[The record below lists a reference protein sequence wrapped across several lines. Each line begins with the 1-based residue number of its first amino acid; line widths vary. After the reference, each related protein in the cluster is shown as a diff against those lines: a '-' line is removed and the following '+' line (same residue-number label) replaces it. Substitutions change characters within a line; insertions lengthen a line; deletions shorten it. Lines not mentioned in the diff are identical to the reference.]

1 MFKKVLIANRGA
13 IASRIVRALHNMN
26 VEAVVVYSEADASS
40 PYVAA
45 ADQAIAIGPAAP
57 KESYLN
63 MDALIAAIKESGAD
77 GVHPGYGFFAENPD
91 FADAVE
97 AAGAKFI
104 GPSTTWLK
112 AMGHKTE
119 ARELMAKHGMTVGA
133 GSELLTNEAE
143 MIAAANEIGYPVLI
157 KPAAGGG
164 GIGMLPA
171 QDEAQLLKAAGRARS
186 MAERGFGNG
195 DIYIERLVEKPR
207 HVEFQVLGDVH
218 GDVCHVFERDC
229 SIQRRHQKIIEE
241 APAPNVARE
250 VILEKADEITATL
263 KSLPYDNIG
272 TVEMLMGQ
280 DGSFSFLEMN
290 TRLQVEHGVSE
301 EISGVDLVAAQV
313 RSAAGEAVGDII
325 PADVAVEGHAI
336 QARVYAEDP
345 VKFFPSPGP
354 LDKFLPPE
362 GDGIRVET
370 GFAEGM
376 AVTPFYDP
384 MVAKVLSKGKDRDD
398 AREKLISALEK
409 FEIEG
414 IKSNIPALVQ
424 ILRSDGFCSGD
435 VHTGLTAEI
444 IHK

>member
-1 MFKKVLIANRGA
+1 MFKKILIANRGA

-26 VEAVVVYSEADASS
+26 VEAVVVYSEADKLS
-40 PYVAA
+40 PYVKE

-97 AAGAKFI
+97 AASAKFI

-370 GFAEGM
+370 GFTEGM

-398 AREKLISALEK
+398 AIEKLIGALEK

-424 ILRSDGFCSGD
+424 ILRSDDFCSGD

-444 IHK
+444 IQK

>member
-13 IASRIVRALHNMN
+13 VASRILRALHNMN
-26 VEAVVVYSEADASS
+26 VEAVAVYSEADAAS

-45 ADQAIAIGPAAP
+45 ADQAIDIGLAHP

-63 MDALIAAIKESGAD
+63 MDALIAAVKESGAD
-77 GVHPGYGFFAENPD
+77 GVHPGYGFFAENPE

-104 GPSTTWLK
+104 GPSPQWLK

-119 ARELMAKHGMTVGA
+119 ARDLMAEHGMNVGS
-133 GSELLTNEAE
+133 GSDLLTDESD

-171 QDEAQLLKAAGRARS
+171 QDEEQLLKAAGRARS

-207 HVEFQVLGDVH
+207 HVEFQVLGDAT

-229 SIQRRHQKIIEE
+229 SVQRRHQKIIEE

-250 VILEKADEITATL
+250 VILERANEITATL

-280 DGSFSFLEMN
+280 DGGFSFLEMN
-290 TRLQVEHGVSE
+290 TRLQVEHGVTE
-301 EISGVDLVAAQV
+301 EVTGVDLVAAQV
-313 RSAAGEAVGDII
+313 RSAAGEAVADII
-325 PADVAVEGHAI
+325 PADVAVTGHAI

-354 LDKFLPPE
+354 LETYRLPE

-376 AVTPFYDP
+376 EVTPFYDP
-384 MVAKVLSKGKDRDD
+384 LVAKVLSRGKDRDQ
-398 AREKLISALEK
+398 ATEILIGALEN
-409 FEIEG
+409 FAIEG
-414 IKSNIPALVQ
+414 IKSNIPALLQ
-424 ILRSDGFCSGD
+424 ILRSDGFRSGD
-435 VHTGLTAEI
+435 VHTGLTAEVI
-444 IHK
+444 QN

>member
-13 IASRIVRALHNMN
+13 IASRIVRALHNIN
-26 VEAVVVYSEADASS
+26 VEAVVVYSEADVSS

-77 GVHPGYGFFAENPD
+77 GVHPGYGFFSENPD

-104 GPSTTWLK
+104 GPSTRWLK

-133 GSELLTNEAE
+133 GSDLLTEEAA

-171 QDEAQLLKAAGRARS
+171 HDQEQLIKAAGRARS
-186 MAERGFGNG
+186 MAERGFGNS

-241 APAPNVARE
+241 APAPNVARQ
-250 VILEKADEITATL
+250 VILEKADEITSTL

-313 RSAAGEAVGDII
+313 RSAAGESVGDII
-325 PADVAVEGHAI
+325 PADVAVSGHAI

-345 VKFFPSPGP
+345 IKFFPSPGP
-354 LDKFLPPE
+354 LNKFCLPE
-362 GDGIRVET
+362 CEGIRVET

-376 AVTPFYDP
+376 AVTPYYDP
-384 MVAKVLSKGKDRDD
+384 MVAKVLSKGKNRDD
-398 AREKLISALEK
+398 AIEKLIGALEK

-424 ILRSDGFCSGD
+424 ILRSDGFRSGD

-444 IHK
+444 IQK

>member
-13 IASRIVRALHNMN
+13 IASRIVRALHHMN

-63 MDALIAAIKESGAD
+63 MDVLIAAIKDSGAD

-280 DGSFSFLEMN
+280 DGLFSFLEMN

-370 GFAEGM
+370 GFTEGM

-398 AREKLISALEK
+398 AIEKLIGALEK

-424 ILRSDGFCSGD
+424 ILRSDDFCSGD

-444 IHK
+444 IQK

>member
-1 MFKKVLIANRGA
+1 MFKKILIANRGA
-13 IASRIVRALHNMN
+13 VASRIVRELHNMN
-26 VEAVVVYSEADASS
+26 IEAVVVYSEADAAS
-40 PYVAA
+40 PYVGI
-45 ADQAIAIGPAAP
+45 ADQAIEIGPAHP

-63 MDALIAAIKESGAD
+63 MEALVAAVKESGAD

-104 GPSTTWLK
+104 GPSPKWLK

-119 ARELMAKHGMTVGA
+119 ARDLMAAHGMKVGS
-133 GSELLTNEAE
+133 GSDLLTEEAE
-143 MIAAANEIGYPVLI
+143 MVAAANEIGYPVLI

-171 QDEAQLLKAAGRARS
+171 HDEEQLLKAAGRARS

-195 DIYIERLVEKPR
+195 DIYIECLVEKPR
-207 HVEFQVLGDVH
+207 HVEFQVLGDAN
-218 GDVCHVFERDC
+218 GDVAHVFERDC
-229 SIQRRHQKIIEE
+229 SVQRRHQKIIEE

-250 VILEKADEITATL
+250 VILERANEITATL

-280 DGSFSFLEMN
+280 DGGFSFLEMN
-290 TRLQVEHGVSE
+290 TRLQVEHGVTE
-301 EISGVDLVAAQV
+301 EVTGVDLVEAQI
-313 RSAAGEAVGDII
+313 RSAAGEAVSDII
-325 PADVAVEGHAI
+325 PADVAVTGHAI

-345 VKFFPSPGP
+345 IKFFPSPGP
-354 LDKFLPPE
+354 LETFRPPE

-376 AVTPFYDP
+376 DVTPFYDP
-384 MVAKVLSKGKDRDD
+384 LVAKVLSRGKDRDE
-398 AREKLISALEK
+398 ATEILIGALEN
-409 FEIEG
+409 FAIEG
-414 IKSNIPALVQ
+414 IKSNTPALLQ
-424 ILRSDGFCSGD
+424 ILRSDGFRSGD
-435 VHTGLTAEI
+435 VHTGLTAEVI
-444 IHK
+444 QS

>member
-1 MFKKVLIANRGA
+1 
-13 IASRIVRALHNMN
+13 
-26 VEAVVVYSEADASS
+26 
-40 PYVAA
+40 
-45 ADQAIAIGPAAP
+45 
-57 KESYLN
+57 
-63 MDALIAAIKESGAD
+63 
-77 GVHPGYGFFAENPD
+77 
-91 FADAVE
+91 
-97 AAGAKFI
+97 
-104 GPSTTWLK
+104 
-112 AMGHKTE
+112 
-119 ARELMAKHGMTVGA
+119 MAKHGMTVGA
-133 GSELLTNEAE
+133 GSDLLTDEAE

-171 QDEAQLLKAAGRARS
+171 QNEEQLLKAAGRARS

-250 VILEKADEITATL
+250 VILERANEITATL

-290 TRLQVEHGVSE
+290 TRLQVEHGVTE

-325 PADVAVEGHAI
+325 PADVSVDGHAI

-354 LDKFLPPE
+354 LDKFRPPE

-376 AVTPFYDP
+376 VVTPFYDP
-384 MVAKVLSKGKDRDD
+384 MVAKVLAKGKNRDD
-398 AREKLISALEK
+398 TIDKLIGALEK

-424 ILRSDGFCSGD
+424 ILRSDGFRSGD

-444 IHK
+444 IQK

>member
-1 MFKKVLIANRGA
+1 MFKKILIANRGA

-26 VEAVVVYSEADASS
+26 VEAVVVYSEADAAS

-133 GSELLTNEAE
+133 GSDLLTNEAE

-171 QDEAQLLKAAGRARS
+171 QDEEQLLKAAGRARS

-207 HVEFQVLGDVH
+207 HVEFQVLGDAH

-250 VILEKADEITATL
+250 VILERANEITATL

-290 TRLQVEHGVSE
+290 TRLQVEHGVTE

-325 PADVAVEGHAI
+325 PADVAVDGHAI

-354 LDKFLPPE
+354 LDKFRPPE

-384 MVAKVLSKGKDRDD
+384 MVAKVLSKGKNRDD
-398 AREKLISALEK
+398 AIEKLIGALEK

-424 ILRSDGFCSGD
+424 ILRSDGFRSGD

-444 IHK
+444 IQK

>member
-1 MFKKVLIANRGA
+1 MFKKILIANRGA
-13 IASRIVRALHNMN
+13 IASRIVRALHKMN
-26 VEAVVVYSEADASS
+26 VEAVVVYSEADAAS
-40 PYVAA
+40 PYVKE

-133 GSELLTNEAE
+133 GSDLLTDEAE

-171 QDEAQLLKAAGRARS
+171 QNEEQLLKAAGRARS

-250 VILEKADEITATL
+250 VILERANEITATL

-290 TRLQVEHGVSE
+290 TRLQVEHGVTE

-325 PADVAVEGHAI
+325 PADVSVDGHAI

-354 LDKFLPPE
+354 LDKFRPPE

-376 AVTPFYDP
+376 VVTPFYDP
-384 MVAKVLSKGKDRDD
+384 MVAKVLAKGKNRDD
-398 AREKLISALEK
+398 TIDKLIGALEK

-424 ILRSDGFCSGD
+424 ILRSDGFRSGD

-444 IHK
+444 IQK

>member
-1 MFKKVLIANRGA
+1 MFKKILIANRGA
-13 IASRIVRALHNMN
+13 IASRIVRALHKMN
-26 VEAVVVYSEADASS
+26 VEAVVVYSEADAAA

-133 GSELLTNEAE
+133 GSDLLTDEAE

-171 QDEAQLLKAAGRARS
+171 QDEEQLLKAAGRARS

-250 VILEKADEITATL
+250 VILERANEITATL

-290 TRLQVEHGVSE
+290 TRLQVEHGVTE
-301 EISGVDLVAAQV
+301 EVTGVDLVEAQI
-313 RSAAGEAVGDII
+313 RSAAGESVGDIV
-325 PADVAVEGHAI
+325 PSGLAVDGHAI

-354 LDKFLPPE
+354 LDKFRPPE

-384 MVAKVLSKGKDRDD
+384 MVAKVLAKGKNRDD
-398 AREKLISALEK
+398 TIDKLIGALEK

-424 ILRSDGFCSGD
+424 ILRSDGFRSGD

-444 IHK
+444 IQK

>member
-1 MFKKVLIANRGA
+1 MFKKILIANRGA

-26 VEAVVVYSEADASS
+26 VEAVVVYSEADKLS
-40 PYVAA
+40 PYVKE

-63 MDALIAAIKESGAD
+63 MDVLIAAIKESGAD
-77 GVHPGYGFFAENPD
+77 GVHPGYGFFAENPV
-91 FADAVE
+91 FADEVE
-97 AAGAKFI
+97 AVGAKFI
-104 GPSTTWLK
+104 GPSTKWLK

-119 ARELMAKHGMTVGA
+119 ARELMAKNGMAVGA
-133 GSELLTNEAE
+133 GSDLLTEEAG
-143 MIAAANEIGYPVLI
+143 MIAAANEIGYPVLV

-171 QDEAQLLKAAGRARS
+171 HDQEQLVRAAGRARS

-195 DIYIERLVEKPR
+195 DIYIERLVERPR

-250 VILEKADEITATL
+250 VILKKADEITSTL

-313 RSAAGEAVGDII
+313 RSASGESVDDII
-325 PADVAVEGHAI
+325 PADVAVNGHAI

-345 VKFFPSPGP
+345 IKFFPSPGP
-354 LDKFLPPE
+354 LNKFRLPECE
-362 GDGIRVET
+362 GIQIET

-398 AREKLISALEK
+398 AIEKLIGALEK
-409 FEIEG
+409 FEIDG

-424 ILRSDGFCSGD
+424 ILRSDDFRSGD

-444 IHK
+444 IQK